1 MTSYEFNSL
10 NFFMGHRT
18 KPTQQIHL
26 CTPAAEDTEEMR
38 IRPFHSVW
46 NLRYSSRSW
55 IVSMTTRSS
64 TAVRKSRSGSQ
75 EIAQKPPW
83 SRVCAW
89 ATKCPICVWWSMWV
103 TNSGYLTATIA
114 LYVGEEWYSRAIRQN
129 QIPSVRSRETSSR
142 HVVKLGN
149 LRMVYTIQ

>member
-1 MTSYEFNSL
+1 MLVVSSLLIAFGNPPWQWQIAEKHGQTFVVLMDKTHQRNMVTPKKILISEWTLPRHDILRVQLAKFLHGPSDKTHTADTS
-10 NFFMGHRT
+10 
-18 KPTQQIHL
+18 I

-46 NLRYSSRSW
+46 NLCYSSRSW

-75 EIAQKPPW
+75 EVARKPPW

-89 ATKCPICVWWSMWV
+89 ATKCPICV
-103 TNSGYLTATIA
+103 
-114 LYVGEEWYSRAIRQN
+114 
-129 QIPSVRSRETSSR
+129 
-142 HVVKLGN
+142 
-149 LRMVYTIQ
+149 